1 MLRAVLKQPNLEP
14 PWPRGTRV
22 HGTHPMHTSG
32 QWQETIDGSAIVVG
46 QAGSVEAVVT
56 IYSSRRSTT
65 ITVLT

>member
-32 QWQETIDGSAIVVG
+32 QWARDDQQQSDRSEASGIDGS
-46 QAGSVEAVVT
+46 SSHYLTAVDAT
-56 IYSSRRSTT
+56 RR
-65 ITVLT
+65 LLY